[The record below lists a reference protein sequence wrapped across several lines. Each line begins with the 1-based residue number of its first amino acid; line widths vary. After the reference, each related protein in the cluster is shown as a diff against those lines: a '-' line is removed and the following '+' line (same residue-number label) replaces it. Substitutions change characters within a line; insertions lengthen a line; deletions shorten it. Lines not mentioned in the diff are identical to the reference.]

1 MLTPNLSTMPP
12 SLPLSAKDEQRLLL
26 SLAGI
31 QFTHILDFMIIMP
44 LGPMLM
50 RSFNLTTGQ
59 FGLLVSAYT
68 FTAAVSAILAATVI
82 ERFNRRHVV
91 LLCYAAFIVATAL
104 CAAAPSY
111 ALLLTARAFAGA
123 FGGVLGAMILTYI
136 GDVIPYA
143 RRGHATGIVMSAFS
157 ISTVLGVP
165 LSLLFVHQI
174 PSLGWRAPFLL
185 TAFLGLILWWQARA
199 AIPSIPTQLTDRR
212 FSQMLVPI
220 RQVLA
225 HPNHWRAYIFM
236 LLLMMGGFTV
246 IPYIA
251 LYSTVNLGFP
261 ENYLAL
267 MYLAGGAC
275 TFFTGR
281 YFGRLADRH
290 GKSRVFRLVAL
301 LSLLPI
307 LALTQT
313 PALPWWGLI
322 FISTFFFILVSG
334 RFVPGMAVVTSASI
348 PALRG
353 TFMSLN
359 SAVQSAGSSIASLL
373 AGYIIT
379 RNPQGLIEHFNLVGY
394 LACLSTLAGVWL
406 VERVMP
412 EHGTI
417 KE

>member
-1 MLTPNLSTMPP
+1 MPP
-12 SLPLSAKDEQRLLL
+12 SLPLSARDEKHLLL
-26 SLAGI
+26 TLAGI

-82 ERFNRRHVV
+82 DRFNRRRVV
-91 LLCYAAFIVATAL
+91 LVSYAAFIVATAL
-104 CAAAPSY
+104 CATAPSY
-111 ALLLTARAFAGA
+111 ILLLTTRGLAGA
-123 FGGVLGAMILTYI
+123 FGGVLGAMILTFV
-136 GDVIPYA
+136 GDTIPYA

-165 LSLLFVHQI
+165 LSLMFVHQI
-174 PSLGWRAPFLL
+174 PALGWRAPFLF
-185 TAFLGLILWWQARA
+185 TAFLGLGFWWLAHA
-199 AIPSIPTQLTDRR
+199 AIPSIPARLADRR
-212 FSQMLVPI
+212 ISQALAPVK
-220 RQVLA
+220 QVLA
-225 HPNHWRAYIFM
+225 QRNHWRAYAFM
-236 LLLMMGGFTV
+236 LLLMLGGFTV

-275 TFFTGR
+275 TIFTGR
-281 YFGRLADRH
+281 YFGRLADKY
-290 GKSRVFRLVAL
+290 GKARVFRIVAL

-307 LALTQT
+307 LAITHT
-313 PALPWWGLI
+313 PALPWWALL
-322 FISTFFFILVSG
+322 FITTSFFIFVSG
-334 RFVPGMAVVTSASI
+334 RLVPGMAVVTSAGI

-353 TFMSLN
+353 TFMSMN
-359 SAVQSAGSSIASLL
+359 SAVQAAGSALASLI

-379 RNPQGLIEHFNLVGY
+379 RNPQGLIEHYNLVGY
-394 LACLSTLAGVWL
+394 LACAATLASVWL
-406 VERVMP
+406 VERVKP
-412 EHGTI
+412 EHGGSV
-417 KE
+417 